1 MEDKDK
7 DKSKKKKLKVKIK
20 DFEKLNTVGLGSYG
34 RVCLCKKKKSGKVY
48 VMKILK
54 KNDIIKQ
61 KQVDHVYSEY
71 TILSKLKHPFIVQ
84 LIGVNFE
91 DPKYIYFILEYIQG
105 GELFTLLR
113 SNVTFPVPQTK
124 FYIAHII
131 TVFEYLHSKN
141 IVYRDLKP
149 ENILINKNGYL
160 KLTDFGFAKQ
170 LDSEK
175 AKTYTLCGTPEY
187 LAPEIILNKGHG
199 KPVDW
204 WSLGNLIYEML
215 TGIPPFYCKDRDIL
229 FDAITNDEPEYPEYL
244 SDEVIDLIK
253 KLLIKNPDKRL
264 GNNGADE
271 IKKHIFFEGMNW
283 EKLLNKKIKPPF
295 IPRLKNAVDT
305 KYIDPLFAKAT
316 PQDTPVDTY
325 ENVDEE
331 FNGFSFNK

>member
-54 KNDIIKQ
+54 KNDIIKK

-199 KPVDW
+199 KAVDW
-204 WSLGNLIYEML
+204 WTLGILLFEML
-215 TGIPPFYCKDRDIL
+215 VGIDPFSDDEPMKTYQKILKGKINFPKEIDKDAKSLIKHLLVQDTTKRYGCLKNGVKDIL
-229 FDAITNDEPEYPEYL
+229 NHRFFDGFDWKNFVYLSMEAPYIPQIKNDEDTSNFEKYPE
-244 SDEVIDLIK
+244 SDLESSTVDK
-253 KLLIKNPDKRL
+253 KND
-264 GNNGADE
+264 
-271 IKKHIFFEGMNW
+271 
-283 EKLLNKKIKPPF
+283 PF
-295 IPRLKNAVDT
+295 INW
-305 KYIDPLFAKAT
+305 
-316 PQDTPVDTY
+316 
-325 ENVDEE
+325 
-331 FNGFSFNK
+331 